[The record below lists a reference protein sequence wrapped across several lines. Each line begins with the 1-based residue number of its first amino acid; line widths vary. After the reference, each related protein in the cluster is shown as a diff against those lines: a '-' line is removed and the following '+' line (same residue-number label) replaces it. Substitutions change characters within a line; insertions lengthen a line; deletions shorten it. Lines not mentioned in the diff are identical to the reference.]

1 MTTYEQI
8 VANIGKTISSLTST
22 SNSAIWRR
30 LAAVFAETINTV
42 LLNQSN
48 SEVVIETAA
57 RTLRVMGKQYY
68 IDTALAFQTGDNL
81 VVVDPSKYAYAYGY
95 ETVDP
100 AKQIIKQVAIRV
112 DAQKNVINMH
122 VCTQDANGN
131 NVALTAEQLAEF
143 SNYMT
148 AKSAFGIS
156 MMISSPTPSIITTT
170 QLFIRYL
177 DTYSLSQIKNSVK
190 EILITTQGTLL
201 GDSPVFVNDIET
213 ALAGVPGVRDAYF
226 VGITCDG
233 AEPTNGILTPA
244 SGYFNFSAALQNLTD
259 IVVFNPIR

>member
-81 VVVDPSKYAYAYGY
+81 VVVDPSKYAYGY
-95 ETVDP
+95 EAVDP

-148 AKSAFGIS
+148 AKSVFGIS
-156 MMISSPTPSIITTT
+156 MMISSPTPNIITTT

-177 DTYSLSQIKNSVK
+177 DTYSLFQIKNSVK
-190 EILITTQGTLL
+190 EILITT
-201 GDSPVFVNDIET
+201 VFVNDIET
-213 ALAGVPGVRDAYF
+213 ALASVPGVRDAYF

>member
-81 VVVDPSKYAYAYGY
+81 VVVDPSKYAYGY

-233 AEPTNGILTPA
+233 AQPTNGILTPA

>member
-1 MTTYEQI
+1 MRR
-8 VANIGKTISSLTST
+8 KTSST
-22 SNSAIWRR
+22 
-30 LAAVFAETINTV
+30 
-42 LLNQSN
+42 
-48 SEVVIETAA
+48 
-57 RTLRVMGKQYY
+57 
-68 IDTALAFQTGDNL
+68 
-81 VVVDPSKYAYAYGY
+81 
-95 ETVDP
+95 
-100 AKQIIKQVAIRV
+100 
-112 DAQKNVINMH
+112 
-122 VCTQDANGN
+122 CTQDANGN

>member
-1 MTTYEQI
+1 M
-8 VANIGKTISSLTST
+8 
-22 SNSAIWRR
+22 
-30 LAAVFAETINTV
+30 
-42 LLNQSN
+42 
-48 SEVVIETAA
+48 
-57 RTLRVMGKQYY
+57 
-68 IDTALAFQTGDNL
+68 
-81 VVVDPSKYAYAYGY
+81 VVDPSKYAYGY

-156 MMISSPTPSIITTT
+156 MMISSPTPNIITTI

-226 VGITCDG
+226 VDITCDG